1 MRKDKKESLFKF
13 TIQSNKRWEVES
25 KLEVNDW
32 QELAIFLIRWLV
44 DTITDRIDKLELP
57 DDKKIRL
64 YNNWIKQIA
73 EKSDEL

>member
-1 MRKDKKESLFKF
+1 MRKDKKEWLFKF

-32 QELAIFLIRWLV
+32 HELARFLICWLV

>member
-1 MRKDKKESLFKF
+1 MRKDKEPLFRLSF
-13 TIQSNKRWEVES
+13 RSNKRWEVES

-32 QELAIFLIRWLV
+32 SELAIFLIDWLV
-44 DTITDRIDKLELP
+44 GTIAGRIDELKIP
-57 DDKKIRL
+57 DSKKIRL